1 MILFTGLDFQTTL
14 LFKTIHLIRSLVF
27 LYFVSDSPNLTQIQT
42 HHLRIGHVTLI
53 KYKYR
58 HLYEKVKENERK
70 SGFAKFIATYLS
82 SCTCI
87 S

>member
-1 MILFTGLDFQTTL
+1 MILFTGLDFQTTF

-27 LYFVSDSPNLTQIQT
+27 LYFVSESPNL
-42 HHLRIGHVTLI
+42 HHLCICHVTLI

-58 HLYEKVKENERK
+58 ELYEKVKENERK
-70 SGFAKFIATYLS
+70 NGFAKFLAMYLS
-82 SCTCI
+82 CCTCI